1 MMSGQLSIRF
11 VGGAF
16 FRSSDDDD
24 GGYQGKGA
32 SMQLGLLLRFRT
44 GTTRIGVAVR
54 LLNLDVLWLETRSG
68 VWRPGPGG
76 GAERRGRG
84 RLRRR
89 DGRGERDR
97 FARRRG

>member
-76 GAERRGRG
+76 GQAWTCASLTAIKLDVGG
-84 RLRRR
+84 LVLT
-89 DGRGERDR
+89 
-97 FARRRG
+97 F